1 MSYYQSAER
10 IPDPSWKYDVYLSF
24 RGQDTRHGFTSHLY
38 DALRRAGIHVFRDEV
53 ALGRGEQ
60 ITYTLIQAIEAS
72 RLLVVVFSESYAGSR
87 WCLDELMKIME
98 CISTGGQTVIPVFYN
113 VDPADVRHQRGPFGE
128 AFQSHRFSYENEI
141 VHAWR
146 AALTEAAN
154 LSGFAITG
162 DRNEAE
168 MIGKIVKHITTL
180 LASEDLFIAKHLV
193 GVQSR
198 TEDVI
203 QELHSHKPEDVV
215 LMGIWGM
222 GGVGK
227 TTIAKS
233 VYNQIRHGFDRPM
246 FLPNIREMWENNQ
259 QVFLQE
265 QLLNGICKAQINIQN
280 IASGVALL
288 REKLRLKKVFLVLDD
303 VNNIDQLNAL
313 CGSPE
318 WFGAGS
324 IIIITTR
331 DRGLL
336 RRIGVEYVYQV
347 KEMDYNESLQLFCW
361 NAFGKA
367 TPLTEFARLAEDV
380 VKYCGGLPL
389 ALITI
394 GCQLFGKMKDEWEN
408 VLGGLKR
415 FPHPDV
421 HKVLKISFDGLND
434 DREKEIFLD
443 IASFCI
449 GMEREEALQTL
460 KDAFGLSEYGIGFL
474 EEQSLITFDEKDRVR
489 MHPLLRDMGRE
500 IVREQS
506 QTDAQRRMY
515 DVFVSFRGKDTRPTF
530 TSHLHTSLQNA
541 GITAYKDDDDVDGL
555 QRGER
560 ISIALLKAIGLSAC
574 SVIVFSTHYSDSKWC
589 LQELENIMV
598 CHRTKG
604 QVVYPIFYEVDP
616 SDVRYQKKETD
627 FGKAFESLIS
637 RRSVEEDKVQS
648 WRTDLREVSSFSGT
662 TVINSRNES
671 EDIKRIVEHVTRLLD
686 KTELFVAAHPVG
698 VEPRVQK
705 LIEESNI
712 QKIKDV
718 LILGIKGMGGVGK
731 TTIAKAIYNKIRR
744 DFDGRSFLLN
754 IRETWQQD
762 NGKVLL
768 QQQLLEDIFIAT
780 RIHISNIDSGKQILK
795 ERLGAKRVLI
805 VLDDVTDLDQ
815 LNALCGSG
823 EWCRPGSVVIIT
835 TRHDDLLRVC
845 KLTFNLEEMNGAE
858 SLELFSWHAFK
869 QACPKEEF
877 VKLST
882 DVVEYSNGLPLALE
896 VLGSHLFNMGIIEW
910 QSALD
915 TLKLIPHDKVQK
927 KLQISFDGLSKNYEK
942 EIFLD
947 IACFFIGMD
956 RNDVVKILNGC
967 GLHAEIGI
975 SALKARNLVTVDNNM
990 LGMHDLLRDMG
1001 RAIICEQSPELEE
1014 RSRLWY
1020 DEKVL
1025 ELLENHEGTDLK
1037 AKGLSLKLPMTN
1049 SICLSK
1055 EAFKN
1060 MTKLELLQLAGVQPN
1075 GEFKHLSRYL
1085 RWMSWHGFPLR
1096 HTPID
1101 CYQPNII
1108 SIELE
1113 NSKLKVLWKES
1124 RLLKQLKI
1132 LNLSHSH
1139 DLIKTPD
1146 FSYLPN
1152 LEKLVLKDCTEL
1164 SLISYTIG
1172 TLKNIL
1178 HINIEG
1184 CTNLCVLPRSIYKL
1198 TSLETLILSGCL
1210 KIDKLEEDVEQ
1221 MESLAVLKADNTAI
1235 AQVPSALARL
1245 RNLGHVS
1252 LCGYEGLACDVIPL
1266 IMFWLWTSPNNMLS
1280 SVMQKCSNVFTY
1292 ANWRPRLQ
1300 IKGYVSLKTD
1310 NVANCNELGMDI
1322 SEPKSSLNSL
1332 LIQMGVENSTTDIL
1346 QKTILQNNE
1355 LGDYLLPYD
1364 NNYPGL
1370 LTFSGEG
1377 SFVTFQVLHM
1387 NGRNLKSMMLH
1398 IVYYSTSSTFTT
1410 TEDLI
1415 LENVQILNLSR
1426 DMSNVFKGDKLVSF
1440 KDEDREIL
1448 MSSLEPGDTVRIVVA
1463 LGSGFIVT
1471 KTIVYLIYDD
1481 EPPIEENLEHFNDDE
1496 DDIVCSTG
1504 DDVVASVNEGT
1515 LGVDVIAADYDED
1528 VTVFGVHDAVAGMNE
1543 IVSGVDAMAK
1553 DEDGAT
1559 VANVDDDMVANLDR
1573 NASTSGTDI
1582 MPPITNGFGA
1592 NYVVA
1597 TDINESSSSVD
1608 DNNDDDVAAIGDKM
1622 TGLIPLV
1629 QVPLDANTYSELTLT
1644 MMVSKDELHEDSDL
1658 LIAELDKTLSESY
1671 FLYPSPGSLEL
1682 QSLSVIS
1689 IFQKMQLLLDNELEA
1704 LVGDVNIKNQLL
1716 GYVAQLG
1723 QIIGSSQVPKDLHSL
1738 VTEINHFY
1746 EDFLNDFPPVQE
1758 VLDNHERLIDSQNG
1772 LQEKLKAAKAKQGH
1786 FSASISK
1793 GKERVNEM
1801 SKEINELEVKLKALH
1816 EKRNRLQFNVK
1827 CCEFESI
1834 NINKNLETLIKENE
1848 EVVSTLKESESAL
1861 RKAELSKQSY
1871 ERKLAVLKQALYGN
1885 TRH

>member
-1 MSYYQSAER
+1 
-10 IPDPSWKYDVYLSF
+10 
-24 RGQDTRHGFTSHLY
+24 
-38 DALRRAGIHVFRDEV
+38 
-53 ALGRGEQ
+53 
-60 ITYTLIQAIEAS
+60 
-72 RLLVVVFSESYAGSR
+72 
-87 WCLDELMKIME
+87 
-98 CISTGGQTVIPVFYN
+98 
-113 VDPADVRHQRGPFGE
+113 
-128 AFQSHRFSYENEI
+128 
-141 VHAWR
+141 
-146 AALTEAAN
+146 
-154 LSGFAITG
+154 
-162 DRNEAE
+162 
-168 MIGKIVKHITTL
+168 
-180 LASEDLFIAKHLV
+180 
-193 GVQSR
+193 
-198 TEDVI
+198 
-203 QELHSHKPEDVV
+203 
-215 LMGIWGM
+215 MGIWGM

-233 VYNQIRHGFDRPM
+233 VYNQIPHGFDRPM

-336 RRIGVEYVYQV
+336 RMIGVDYVYQV
-347 KEMDYNESLQLFCW
+347 KEMDYNESLELFCW
-361 NAFGKA
+361 NAFGEA

-394 GCQLFGKMKDEWEN
+394 GCQLYGKMKDEWEN

-421 HKVLKISFDGLND
+421 HQVLKISFDGLND
-434 DREKEIFLD
+434 DREKETFLD

-449 GMEREEALQTL
+449 GMERGEVLKTL
-460 KDAFGLSEYGIGFL
+460 NYGFGISEHGISFL
-474 EEQSLITFDEKDRVR
+474 EERSLITFDEKDRVR
-489 MHPLLRDMGRE
+489 MHPLLRDIGRE

-506 QTDAQRRMY
+506 QTDAQRRRY

-541 GITAYKDDDDVDGL
+541 GITAFKDDDDVDGL

-574 SVIVFSTHYSDSKWC
+574 SVIVFSTHYADSKWC

-616 SDVRYQKKETD
+616 SDVRYQKKESE

-858 SLELFSWHAFK
+858 SLELFSWHVFK
-869 QACPKEEF
+869 QACPKDKF

-896 VLGSHLFNMGIIEW
+896 VLGSHLFNMGIKEW

-975 SALKARNLVTVDNNM
+975 SALKERNLVTVDNNNM

-1075 GEFKHLSRYL
+1075 GEFKHVSRYL

-1221 MESLAVLKADNTAI
+1221 MESLAMLKADNTAI

-1252 LCGYEGLACDVIPL
+1252 VCGYEGLACDVIPL

-1300 IKGYVSLKTD
+1300 IKGDVSLNTD

-1322 SEPKSSLNSL
+1322 SEPKFSLNSL
-1332 LIQMGVENSTTDIL
+1332 LIQMGVENSTTEIL
-1346 QKTILQNNE
+1346 QQTILQNNE

-1364 NNYPGL
+1364 NNNPGL

-1387 NGRNLKSMMLH
+1387 DGRNLKSMMLH
-1398 IVYYSTSSTFTT
+1398 IVYYSTSSTFATT
-1410 TEDLI
+1410 GLI

-1426 DMSNVFKGDKLVSF
+1426 DMSNVFKGDKLASF

-1448 MSSLEPGDTVRIVVA
+1448 MSSLEPGDTMRIVVA
-1463 LGSGFIVT
+1463 LGSGFIVK

-1496 DDIVCSTG
+1496 DDTVCSTG
-1504 DDVVASVNEGT
+1504 DDVVAFVNEGT
-1515 LGVDVIAADYDED
+1515 LGVDVIAADDDED

-1543 IVSGVDAMAK
+1543 IVSGVDAMAEDK
-1553 DEDGAT
+1553 DGVT
-1559 VANVDDDMVANLDR
+1559 VANVDDDTVANLDR

-1592 NYVVA
+1592 NYVVG
-1597 TDINESSSSVD
+1597 TDINESSSNVD
-1608 DNNDDDVAAIGDKM
+1608 DNNDDDVAAIGDKNVSDNLYVASVVKRQQVEDISTTKTSESKS

-1629 QVPLDANTYSELTLT
+1629 QVPLDANTSSELTLT
-1644 MMVSKDELHEDSDL
+1644 MMVSEEDELDEDSDL

-1723 QIIGSSQVPKDLHSL
+1723 QIIESSQVPKDLHSL
-1738 VTEINHFY
+1738 VTEISHFY

-1758 VLDNHERLIDSQNG
+1758 VLDNHQRLIDSKNG

-1793 GKERVNEM
+1793 GKERVHEM
-1801 SKEINELEVKLKALH
+1801 SKEINELEVKLKVLH

-1834 NINKNLETLIKENE
+1834 NINKNLEILIKENE
-1848 EVVSTLKESESAL
+1848 EVVSTLKESESAF

>member
-1 MSYYQSAER
+1 MSAER

-24 RGQDTRHGFTSHLY
+24 RGQDTRSGFTSHLY
-38 DALRRAGIHVFRDEV
+38 DALRRAGIHAFRDDE
-53 ALGRGEQ
+53 ALGRGDQ
-60 ITYTLIQAIEAS
+60 MTYILVQAIEAS
-72 RLLVVVFSESYAGSR
+72 RLFVVVFSESYAAST
-87 WCLDELMKIME
+87 WCLNELMKIME
-98 CISTGGQTVIPVFYN
+98 CRSTRGQTVIPVFYN
-113 VDPADVRHQRGPFGE
+113 VDPSDIRHQSGPFE
-128 AFQSHRFSYENEI
+128 KAFQSHRFSYENEI

-154 LSGFAITG
+154 LLGFLITG
-162 DRNEAE
+162 SRSEAE
-168 MIGKIVKHITTL
+168 IIGEIVEHITTL
-180 LASEDLFIAKHLV
+180 LASEDLFITKHLV

-203 QELHSHKPEDVV
+203 QQLHSHTPEDVV

-233 VYNQIRHGFDRPM
+233 VYNQIHRHFDRTM

-265 QLLNGICKAQINIQN
+265 QGEVLETLNYGFGI
-280 IASGVALL
+280 S
-288 REKLRLKKVFLVLDD
+288 
-303 VNNIDQLNAL
+303 
-313 CGSPE
+313 
-318 WFGAGS
+318 
-324 IIIITTR
+324 
-331 DRGLL
+331 
-336 RRIGVEYVYQV
+336 
-347 KEMDYNESLQLFCW
+347 
-361 NAFGKA
+361 
-367 TPLTEFARLAEDV
+367 
-380 VKYCGGLPL
+380 
-389 ALITI
+389 
-394 GCQLFGKMKDEWEN
+394 
-408 VLGGLKR
+408 
-415 FPHPDV
+415 
-421 HKVLKISFDGLND
+421 
-434 DREKEIFLD
+434 
-443 IASFCI
+443 
-449 GMEREEALQTL
+449 
-460 KDAFGLSEYGIGFL
+460 FL
-474 EEQSLITFDEKDRVR
+474 EERSLITFDEKDRVR

-506 QTDAQRRMY
+506 QTDDQRRTY

-541 GITAYKDDDDVDGL
+541 GIAAFKDDDDVDGL

-560 ISIALLKAIGLSAC
+560 ISIALLKAIGLSAL
-574 SVIVFSTHYSDSKWC
+574 H
-589 LQELENIMV
+589 
-598 CHRTKG
+598 
-604 QVVYPIFYEVDP
+604 P
-616 SDVRYQKKETD
+616 SDVRYQKKDTD

-648 WRTDLREVSSFSGT
+648 WRTDLREVSSFSGM
-662 TVINSRNES
+662 TVINSRNKS

-712 QKIKDV
+712 QKTKDV

-731 TTIAKAIYNKIRR
+731 TTIAKAIYNKIGR

-780 RIHISNIDSGKQILK
+780 RIHIRNIDSGMQILK

-805 VLDDVTDLDQ
+805 VLDDVTDLYQ

-823 EWCRPGSVVIIT
+823 EWCGPGSVVIIT

-845 KLTFNLEEMNGAE
+845 KHTFNLEEMNGAE

-877 VKLST
+877 AKLST

-896 VLGSHLFNMGIIEW
+896 VLGSHLFNMGIKEW
-910 QSALD
+910 QSALN

-975 SALKARNLVTVDNNM
+975 SALKERNLITVDNNNM

-1060 MTKLELLQLAGVQPN
+1060 MTKLKLLQLAGVQPN
-1075 GEFKHLSRYL
+1075 GEFKHVSRYL

-1096 HTPID
+1096 HTPKD
-1101 CYQPNII
+1101 CYQSNII

-1113 NSKLKVLWKES
+1113 NSKLKLLWKES

-1164 SLISYTIG
+1164 SSVSYTIG
-1172 TLKNIL
+1172 TLQNIL

-1198 TSLETLILSGCL
+1198 TSLETLILSGCS

-1235 AQVPSALARL
+1235 AQVPGALARL
-1245 RNLGHVS
+1245 RNLGHIS
-1252 LCGYEGLACDVIPL
+1252 LCGYEGLARDVIPL

-1280 SVMQKCSNVFTY
+1280 SVMQKCSSNVFTY
-1292 ANWRPRLQ
+1292 ANWGPRLQ
-1300 IKGYVSLKTD
+1300 IKGDVSLDAD
-1310 NVANCNELGMDI
+1310 NVANFNELGMDI
-1322 SEPKSSLNSL
+1322 SESKSALNSL
-1332 LIQMGVENSTTDIL
+1332 LIQMGVENSTTEIL
-1346 QKTILQNNE
+1346 QKTISQNNE

-1364 NNYPGL
+1364 NNNPGL

-1377 SFVTFQVLHM
+1377 SFVTFQVLHI

-1398 IVYYSTSSTFTT
+1398 IVFYSTSSTFITT
-1410 TEDLI
+1410 TEGLI
-1415 LENVQILNLSR
+1415 LENVRILNLSR
-1426 DMSNVFKGDKLVSF
+1426 DTSNVFKGDKLASF

-1448 MSSLEPGDTVRIVVA
+1448 LSSLEPGDTVRIVVA
-1463 LGSGFIVT
+1463 LGSGFIVK

-1515 LGVDVIAADYDED
+1515 LGIDVIAADDDED

-1543 IVSGVDAMAK
+1543 TVSGVDAMAEDK
-1553 DEDGAT
+1553 DGAT
-1559 VANVDDDMVANLDR
+1559 VANVDDDMVVNLDR

-1582 MPPITNGFGA
+1582 MPPITANGFGA
-1592 NYVVA
+1592 NYVVG
-1597 TDINESSSSVD
+1597 TDMNENSSSVD
-1608 DNNDDDVAAIGDKM
+1608 DNNDDDNAAIGDKNVSDNLYVASESKS
-1622 TGLIPLV
+1622 TALIPLV

-1644 MMVSKDELHEDSDL
+1644 MMSWIKHCQR
-1658 LIAELDKTLSESY
+1658 ATLCT
-1671 FLYPSPGSLEL
+1671 L
-1682 QSLSVIS
+1682 
-1689 IFQKMQLLLDNELEA
+1689 
-1704 LVGDVNIKNQLL
+1704 
-1716 GYVAQLG
+1716 
-1723 QIIGSSQVPKDLHSL
+1723 
-1738 VTEINHFY
+1738 
-1746 EDFLNDFPPVQE
+1746 
-1758 VLDNHERLIDSQNG
+1758 VLDH
-1772 LQEKLKAAKAKQGH
+1772 
-1786 FSASISK
+1786 
-1793 GKERVNEM
+1793 
-1801 SKEINELEVKLKALH
+1801 
-1816 EKRNRLQFNVK
+1816 
-1827 CCEFESI
+1827 
-1834 NINKNLETLIKENE
+1834 
-1848 EVVSTLKESESAL
+1848 
-1861 RKAELSKQSY
+1861 
-1871 ERKLAVLKQALYGN
+1871 
-1885 TRH
+1885 

>member
-1 MSYYQSAER
+1 M
-10 IPDPSWKYDVYLSF
+10 
-24 RGQDTRHGFTSHLY
+24 
-38 DALRRAGIHVFRDEV
+38 
-53 ALGRGEQ
+53 
-60 ITYTLIQAIEAS
+60 
-72 RLLVVVFSESYAGSR
+72 
-87 WCLDELMKIME
+87 
-98 CISTGGQTVIPVFYN
+98 N
-113 VDPADVRHQRGPFGE
+113 
-128 AFQSHRFSYENEI
+128 
-141 VHAWR
+141 
-146 AALTEAAN
+146 
-154 LSGFAITG
+154 
-162 DRNEAE
+162 
-168 MIGKIVKHITTL
+168 
-180 LASEDLFIAKHLV
+180 
-193 GVQSR
+193 
-198 TEDVI
+198 
-203 QELHSHKPEDVV
+203 
-215 LMGIWGM
+215 
-222 GGVGK
+222 
-227 TTIAKS
+227 
-233 VYNQIRHGFDRPM
+233 
-246 FLPNIREMWENNQ
+246 
-259 QVFLQE
+259 
-265 QLLNGICKAQINIQN
+265 LLN
-280 IASGVALL
+280 
-288 REKLRLKKVFLVLDD
+288 F
-303 VNNIDQLNAL
+303 
-313 CGSPE
+313 
-318 WFGAGS
+318 
-324 IIIITTR
+324 
-331 DRGLL
+331 
-336 RRIGVEYVYQV
+336 
-347 KEMDYNESLQLFCW
+347 FCW

-367 TPLTEFARLAEDV
+367 TPLTEFVRLAEDV
-380 VKYCGGLPL
+380 VAYCGGLPL
-389 ALITI
+389 ALETV

-421 HKVLKISFDGLND
+421 HQVLKISFGGLND

-449 GMEREEALQTL
+449 GMERGEVLETL
-460 KDAFGLSEYGIGFL
+460 NYGFGISFL
-474 EEQSLITFDEKDRVR
+474 EERSLITFDEKDRVR

-506 QTDAQRRMY
+506 QTDDQRRTY

-541 GITAYKDDDDVDGL
+541 GIAAFKDDDDVDGL

-574 SVIVFSTHYSDSKWC
+574 SVIVFSTHYADSKWC

-598 CHRTKG
+598 CHRTKN
-604 QVVYPIFYEVDP
+604 QVVYPIFYEVHP
-616 SDVRYQKKETD
+616 SDVRYQKKDTD

-648 WRTDLREVSSFSGT
+648 WRTDLREVSSFSGM
-662 TVINSRNES
+662 TVINSRNKS

-712 QKIKDV
+712 QKTKDV

-731 TTIAKAIYNKIRR
+731 TTIAKAIYNKIGR

-780 RIHISNIDSGKQILK
+780 RIHIRNIDSGMQILK

-805 VLDDVTDLDQ
+805 VLDDVTDLYQ

-823 EWCRPGSVVIIT
+823 EWCGPGSVVIIT

-845 KLTFNLEEMNGAE
+845 KHTFNLEEMNGAE

-877 VKLST
+877 AKLST

-896 VLGSHLFNMGIIEW
+896 VLGSHLFNMGIKEW
-910 QSALD
+910 QSALN

-975 SALKARNLVTVDNNM
+975 SALKERNLITVDNNNM

-1055 EAFKN
+1055 EAFKS
-1060 MTKLELLQLAGVQPN
+1060 MTKLKLLQLAGVQPN
-1075 GEFKHLSRYL
+1075 GEFKHVSRYL

-1096 HTPID
+1096 HTPKD
-1101 CYQPNII
+1101 CYQSNII

-1113 NSKLKVLWKES
+1113 NSKLKLLWKES

-1164 SLISYTIG
+1164 SSVSYTIG
-1172 TLKNIL
+1172 TLQNIL

-1198 TSLETLILSGCL
+1198 TSLETLILSGCS

-1245 RNLGHVS
+1245 RNLGHIS
-1252 LCGYEGLACDVIPL
+1252 LCGYEGLARDVIPL

-1280 SVMQKCSNVFTY
+1280 SVMQKCSSNVFTY
-1292 ANWRPRLQ
+1292 ANWGPRLQ
-1300 IKGYVSLKTD
+1300 IKGDVSLDAD
-1310 NVANCNELGMDI
+1310 NVANFNELGMDI
-1322 SEPKSSLNSL
+1322 SESKSALNSL
-1332 LIQMGVENSTTDIL
+1332 LIQMGVENSTTEIL
-1346 QKTILQNNE
+1346 QKTISQNNE

-1364 NNYPGL
+1364 NNNPGL

-1377 SFVTFQVLHM
+1377 SFVTFQVLHI

-1398 IVYYSTSSTFTT
+1398 IVFYSTSSTFITT
-1410 TEDLI
+1410 TEGLI
-1415 LENVQILNLSR
+1415 LENVRILNLSR
-1426 DMSNVFKGDKLVSF
+1426 DTSNVFKGDKLASF

-1448 MSSLEPGDTVRIVVA
+1448 LSSLEPGDTVRIVVA
-1463 LGSGFIVT
+1463 LGSGFIVK

-1515 LGVDVIAADYDED
+1515 LGIDVIAADDDED

-1543 IVSGVDAMAK
+1543 TVSGVDAMAEDK
-1553 DEDGAT
+1553 DGAT
-1559 VANVDDDMVANLDR
+1559 VANVDDDMVVNLDR

-1582 MPPITNGFGA
+1582 MPPITANGFGA
-1592 NYVVA
+1592 NYVVG
-1597 TDINESSSSVD
+1597 TDMNENSSSVD
-1608 DNNDDDVAAIGDKM
+1608 DNNDDDNAAIGDKNVSDNLYVASESKS
-1622 TGLIPLV
+1622 TALIPLV

-1644 MMVSKDELHEDSDL
+1644 MMVSEDELHEDSDL

-1671 FLYPSPGSLEL
+1671 FVYPSPGSLEL
-1682 QSLSVIS
+1682 QSLSLIS

-1723 QIIGSSQVPKDLHSL
+1723 QIIESSQVPKDLHSL
-1738 VTEINHFY
+1738 VIEISHFY

-1758 VLDNHERLIDSQNG
+1758 VLDNHQRLIDSKNG
-1772 LQEKLKAAKAKQGH
+1772 VQEKLKAAKAKQRH

-1801 SKEINELEVKLKALH
+1801 SKEINELESKLKALH

-1827 CCEFESI
+1827 RCEFESI

-1848 EVVSTLKESESAL
+1848 EVVSSLKESESAF

>member
-24 RGQDTRHGFTSHLY
+24 RGQDTRYRFISDLY
-38 DALRRAGIHVFRDEV
+38 EALTRAGILALLDDEEIQ
-53 ALGRGEQ
+53 LGDQ
-60 ITYTLIQAIEAS
+60 ISYILVQAIEAS
-72 RLLVVVFSESYAGSR
+72 RLFVVVFSESYAAST
-87 WCLDELMKIME
+87 WCLKELTKIME
-98 CISTGGQTVIPVFYN
+98 CRSTRGQTVIPLYYN
-113 VDPADVRHQRGPFGE
+113 VDPSDVRHQRGPFE
-128 AFQSHRFSYENEI
+128 KALLRHMDRYENEI

-146 AALTEAAN
+146 AALTQATE
-154 LSGFAITG
+154 LSGFLITG
-162 DRNEAE
+162 DSNEVE
-168 MIGKIVKHITTL
+168 LVGVIVEHITTL
-180 LASEDLFIAKHLV
+180 LASKDLFIARHPV

-198 TEDVI
+198 TEYVI
-203 QELHSHKPEDVV
+203 QMLHSRKPEDVV

-233 VYNQIRHGFDRPM
+233 VYNQIHRHFDRPM
-246 FLPNIREMWENNQ
+246 FLPNIWEMWENNQ
-259 QVFLQE
+259 QVFLQDR
-265 QLLNGICKAQINIQN
+265 LLNGICKAQINVQN

-288 REKLRLKKVFLVLDD
+288 RERLRLERVFLVLDD
-303 VNNIDQLNAL
+303 VNNIEQLNAL
-313 CGSPE
+313 CGGRE

-331 DRGLL
+331 DRRLL
-336 RRIGVEYVYQV
+336 RMIGVDYVYQV

-380 VKYCGGLPL
+380 VAYCGGLPL
-389 ALITI
+389 ALETI
-394 GCQLFGKMKDEWEN
+394 GCQLYGKMKDEWEN

-421 HKVLKISFDGLND
+421 HQVLKLSFDGLND

-449 GMEREEALQTL
+449 GMERGEVLKTL
-460 KDAFGLSEYGIGFL
+460 NYGFGISEHGISFL

-506 QTDAQRRMY
+506 QTDAQRRTY

-530 TSHLHTSLQNA
+530 TSHLHTSLRNA
-541 GITAYKDDDDVDGL
+541 GIAAYKDDDDVDGL

-574 SVIVFSTHYSDSKWC
+574 SVIVFSTHYADSKWC

-604 QVVYPIFYEVDP
+604 QVVYPIFYGVDP
-616 SDVRYQKKETD
+616 SDIRYQKKETD

-648 WRTDLREVSSFSGT
+648 WRTDLREVSSFPGT
-662 TVINSRNES
+662 TVINSWNES

-712 QKIKDV
+712 QKTKDV

-754 IRETWQQD
+754 IRETWKQD

-780 RIHISNIDSGKQILK
+780 SIHIRNIDSGMQILK
-795 ERLGAKRVLI
+795 ERLSAKRVLI

-823 EWCRPGSVVIIT
+823 EWCGPGSVVIIT
-835 TRHDDLLRVC
+835 TRYNDLLRVC
-845 KLTFNLEEMNGAE
+845 KLTFNLEKMNRAE

-877 VKLST
+877 VKLSR

-896 VLGSHLFNMGIIEW
+896 VLGSHLFNMGIKEW
-910 QSALD
+910 ESALD
-915 TLKLIPHDKVQK
+915 TLKSIPHDKVQK

-967 GLHAEIGI
+967 GLRAEIGI
-975 SALKARNLVTVDNNM
+975 SALKERNLITVDNNNM

-1001 RAIICEQSPELEE
+1001 RAIICEKSPELEE

-1037 AKGLSLKLPMTN
+1037 VKGLSLKLPMTN

-1060 MTKLELLQLAGVQPN
+1060 MTKLKLLQLAGVQLN
-1075 GEFKHLSRYL
+1075 GEFKHVSRYL

-1113 NSKLKVLWKES
+1113 NSKLRVLWKRS
-1124 RLLKQLKI
+1124 LLLKQLKI

-1184 CTNLCVLPRSIYKL
+1184 CTNLSVLPRSIYKL
-1198 TSLETLILSGCL
+1198 TSLETLILSGCS

-1235 AQVPSALARL
+1235 AQVPGALARL
-1245 RNLGHVS
+1245 RNLGHIS
-1252 LCGYEGLACDVIPL
+1252 LCGYEGLARDVIPL

-1280 SVMQKCSNVFTY
+1280 SVMQKCSSNVFTY
-1292 ANWRPRLQ
+1292 ANWGPQLQ
-1300 IKGYVSLKTD
+1300 IKGDVSLDTG
-1310 NVANCNELGMDI
+1310 NVSNCNELVMHI
-1322 SEPKSSLNSL
+1322 SESKSSLNSL
-1332 LIQMGVENSTTDIL
+1332 LTQMGVDNSFTEIL
-1346 QKTILQNNE
+1346 QKTISQQMH
-1355 LGDYLLPYD
+1355 DPD
-1364 NNYPGL
+1364 A
-1370 LTFSGEG
+1370 
-1377 SFVTFQVLHM
+1377 
-1387 NGRNLKSMMLH
+1387 
-1398 IVYYSTSSTFTT
+1398 
-1410 TEDLI
+1410 
-1415 LENVQILNLSR
+1415 LS
-1426 DMSNVFKGDKLVSF
+1426 
-1440 KDEDREIL
+1440 
-1448 MSSLEPGDTVRIVVA
+1448 A
-1463 LGSGFIVT
+1463 
-1471 KTIVYLIYDD
+1471 
-1481 EPPIEENLEHFNDDE
+1481 
-1496 DDIVCSTG
+1496 
-1504 DDVVASVNEGT
+1504 
-1515 LGVDVIAADYDED
+1515 
-1528 VTVFGVHDAVAGMNE
+1528 
-1543 IVSGVDAMAK
+1543 
-1553 DEDGAT
+1553 
-1559 VANVDDDMVANLDR
+1559 
-1573 NASTSGTDI
+1573 
-1582 MPPITNGFGA
+1582 
-1592 NYVVA
+1592 
-1597 TDINESSSSVD
+1597 
-1608 DNNDDDVAAIGDKM
+1608 
-1622 TGLIPLV
+1622 
-1629 QVPLDANTYSELTLT
+1629 
-1644 MMVSKDELHEDSDL
+1644 
-1658 LIAELDKTLSESY
+1658 
-1671 FLYPSPGSLEL
+1671 
-1682 QSLSVIS
+1682 
-1689 IFQKMQLLLDNELEA
+1689 
-1704 LVGDVNIKNQLL
+1704 
-1716 GYVAQLG
+1716 
-1723 QIIGSSQVPKDLHSL
+1723 
-1738 VTEINHFY
+1738 
-1746 EDFLNDFPPVQE
+1746 
-1758 VLDNHERLIDSQNG
+1758 
-1772 LQEKLKAAKAKQGH
+1772 
-1786 FSASISK
+1786 
-1793 GKERVNEM
+1793 
-1801 SKEINELEVKLKALH
+1801 
-1816 EKRNRLQFNVK
+1816 
-1827 CCEFESI
+1827 
-1834 NINKNLETLIKENE
+1834 
-1848 EVVSTLKESESAL
+1848 
-1861 RKAELSKQSY
+1861 
-1871 ERKLAVLKQALYGN
+1871 
-1885 TRH
+1885 

>member
-1 MSYYQSAER
+1 M
-10 IPDPSWKYDVYLSF
+10 
-24 RGQDTRHGFTSHLY
+24 
-38 DALRRAGIHVFRDEV
+38 
-53 ALGRGEQ
+53 
-60 ITYTLIQAIEAS
+60 LIQ
-72 RLLVVVFSESYAGSR
+72 
-87 WCLDELMKIME
+87 
-98 CISTGGQTVIPVFYN
+98 
-113 VDPADVRHQRGPFGE
+113 
-128 AFQSHRFSYENEI
+128 
-141 VHAWR
+141 
-146 AALTEAAN
+146 
-154 LSGFAITG
+154 
-162 DRNEAE
+162 
-168 MIGKIVKHITTL
+168 
-180 LASEDLFIAKHLV
+180 
-193 GVQSR
+193 
-198 TEDVI
+198 
-203 QELHSHKPEDVV
+203 
-215 LMGIWGM
+215 
-222 GGVGK
+222 
-227 TTIAKS
+227 
-233 VYNQIRHGFDRPM
+233 
-246 FLPNIREMWENNQ
+246 
-259 QVFLQE
+259 
-265 QLLNGICKAQINIQN
+265 
-280 IASGVALL
+280 
-288 REKLRLKKVFLVLDD
+288 
-303 VNNIDQLNAL
+303 
-313 CGSPE
+313 
-318 WFGAGS
+318 
-324 IIIITTR
+324 
-331 DRGLL
+331 
-336 RRIGVEYVYQV
+336 
-347 KEMDYNESLQLFCW
+347 
-361 NAFGKA
+361 
-367 TPLTEFARLAEDV
+367 
-380 VKYCGGLPL
+380 
-389 ALITI
+389 
-394 GCQLFGKMKDEWEN
+394 
-408 VLGGLKR
+408 
-415 FPHPDV
+415 
-421 HKVLKISFDGLND
+421 
-434 DREKEIFLD
+434 
-443 IASFCI
+443 
-449 GMEREEALQTL
+449 
-460 KDAFGLSEYGIGFL
+460 
-474 EEQSLITFDEKDRVR
+474 
-489 MHPLLRDMGRE
+489 
-500 IVREQS
+500 
-506 QTDAQRRMY
+506 
-515 DVFVSFRGKDTRPTF
+515 
-530 TSHLHTSLQNA
+530 
-541 GITAYKDDDDVDGL
+541 
-555 QRGER
+555 
-560 ISIALLKAIGLSAC
+560 
-574 SVIVFSTHYSDSKWC
+574 KWC

-598 CHRTKG
+598 CHRTKN
-604 QVVYPIFYEVDP
+604 QVVYPIFYEVHP
-616 SDVRYQKKETD
+616 SDVRYQKKDTD

-648 WRTDLREVSSFSGT
+648 WRTDLREVSSFSGM
-662 TVINSRNES
+662 TVINSRNKS

-712 QKIKDV
+712 QKTKDV

-731 TTIAKAIYNKIRR
+731 TTIAKAIYNKIGR

-780 RIHISNIDSGKQILK
+780 RIHIRNIDSGMQILK

-805 VLDDVTDLDQ
+805 VLDDVTDLYQ

-823 EWCRPGSVVIIT
+823 EWCGPGSVVIIT

-845 KLTFNLEEMNGAE
+845 KHTFNLEEMNGAE

-877 VKLST
+877 AKLST

-896 VLGSHLFNMGIIEW
+896 VLGSHLFNMGIKEW
-910 QSALD
+910 QSALN

-975 SALKARNLVTVDNNM
+975 SALKERNLITVDNNNM

-1055 EAFKN
+1055 EAFKS
-1060 MTKLELLQLAGVQPN
+1060 MTKLKLLQLAGVQPN
-1075 GEFKHLSRYL
+1075 GEFKHVSRYL

-1096 HTPID
+1096 HTPKD
-1101 CYQPNII
+1101 CYQSNII

-1113 NSKLKVLWKES
+1113 NSKLKLLWKES

-1164 SLISYTIG
+1164 SSVSYTIG
-1172 TLKNIL
+1172 TLQNIL

-1198 TSLETLILSGCL
+1198 TSLETLILSGCS

-1245 RNLGHVS
+1245 RNLGHIS
-1252 LCGYEGLACDVIPL
+1252 LCGYEGLARDVIPL

-1280 SVMQKCSNVFTY
+1280 SVMQKCSSNVFTY
-1292 ANWRPRLQ
+1292 ANWGPRLQ
-1300 IKGYVSLKTD
+1300 IKGDVSLDAD
-1310 NVANCNELGMDI
+1310 NVANFNELGMDI
-1322 SEPKSSLNSL
+1322 SESKSALNSL
-1332 LIQMGVENSTTDIL
+1332 LIQMGVENSTTEIL
-1346 QKTILQNNE
+1346 QKTISQNNE

-1364 NNYPGL
+1364 NNNPGL

-1377 SFVTFQVLHM
+1377 SFVTFQVLHI

-1398 IVYYSTSSTFTT
+1398 IVFYSTSSTFITT
-1410 TEDLI
+1410 TEGLI
-1415 LENVQILNLSR
+1415 LENVRILNLSR
-1426 DMSNVFKGDKLVSF
+1426 DTSNVFKGDKLASF

-1448 MSSLEPGDTVRIVVA
+1448 LSSLEPGTD
-1463 LGSGFIVT
+1463 
-1471 KTIVYLIYDD
+1471 
-1481 EPPIEENLEHFNDDE
+1481 
-1496 DDIVCSTG
+1496 
-1504 DDVVASVNEGT
+1504 
-1515 LGVDVIAADYDED
+1515 
-1528 VTVFGVHDAVAGMNE
+1528 MNE
-1543 IVSGVDAMAK
+1543 
-1553 DEDGAT
+1553 
-1559 VANVDDDMVANLDR
+1559 N
-1573 NASTSGTDI
+1573 
-1582 MPPITNGFGA
+1582 
-1592 NYVVA
+1592 
-1597 TDINESSSSVD
+1597 SSSVD
-1608 DNNDDDVAAIGDKM
+1608 DNNDDDNAAIGDKNVSDNLYVASESKS
-1622 TGLIPLV
+1622 TALIPLV

-1644 MMVSKDELHEDSDL
+1644 MMVSEDELHEDSDL

-1671 FLYPSPGSLEL
+1671 FVYPSPGSLEL
-1682 QSLSVIS
+1682 QSLSLIS

-1723 QIIGSSQVPKDLHSL
+1723 QIIESSQVPKDLHSL
-1738 VTEINHFY
+1738 VIEISHFY

-1758 VLDNHERLIDSQNG
+1758 VLDNHQRLIDSKNG
-1772 LQEKLKAAKAKQGH
+1772 VQEKLKAAKAKQRH

-1801 SKEINELEVKLKALH
+1801 SKEINELESKLKALH

-1827 CCEFESI
+1827 RCEFESI

-1848 EVVSTLKESESAL
+1848 EVVSSLKESESAF